1 MNMSKL
7 HFKLRGEIMAIWQ
20 GKSLRK
26 PSGARAKTNRNKR
39 NMEFGRDP
47 ADTKIGDRKT
57 KIIRTKGGNEKI
69 RLANDKNINVVDP
82 KTNKVQVAEI
92 MTVVENT
99 ANTHFV
105 RRNIITK
112 GAVVDTSLG
121 KVKVT
126 SRPGQHGMINGVL
139 VE

>member
-1 MNMSKL
+1 
-7 HFKLRGEIMAIWQ
+7 
-20 GKSLRK
+20 
-26 PSGARAKTNRNKR
+26 
-39 NMEFGRDP
+39 
-47 ADTKIGDRKT
+47 
-57 KIIRTKGGNEKI
+57 
-69 RLANDKNINVVDP
+69 
-82 KTNKVQVAEI
+82 

-121 KVKVT
+121 RVKVT